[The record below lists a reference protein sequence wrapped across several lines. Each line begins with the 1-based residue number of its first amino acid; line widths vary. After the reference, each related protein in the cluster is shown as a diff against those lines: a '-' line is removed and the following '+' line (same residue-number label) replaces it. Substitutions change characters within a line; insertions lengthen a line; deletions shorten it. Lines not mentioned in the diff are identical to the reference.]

1 MARGGWLNSP
11 GSTFGSTPTIRG
23 SILASKKLARL
34 TFLPKLYEAH
44 PIFFDLKR
52 VVGCWVIGFPKLPRR
67 QSRAPKDSFLDGLD
81 LHAQFVRE
89 VSDLRSLAL
98 FPNDIEWFLHVLH
111 LFFTIYPS
119 IPVLEEV

>member
-1 MARGGWLNSP
+1 MLGDRIP
-11 GSTFGSTPTIRG
+11 QT
-23 SILASKKLARL
+23 SKIKGQGPKRL
-34 TFLPKLYEAH
+34 
-44 PIFFDLKR
+44 I
-52 VVGCWVIGFPKLPRR
+52 
-67 QSRAPKDSFLDGLD
+67 FLDGLD